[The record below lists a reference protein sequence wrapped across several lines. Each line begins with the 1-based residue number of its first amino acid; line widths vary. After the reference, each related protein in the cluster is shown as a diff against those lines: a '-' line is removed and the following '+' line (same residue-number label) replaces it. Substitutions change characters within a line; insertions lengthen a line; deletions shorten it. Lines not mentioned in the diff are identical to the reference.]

1 MFRKPRPAALGAVV
15 ALALTV
21 GLSACQAGAE
31 APAEIS
37 GSPSASPTPTT
48 SPSPSV
54 PPTPE
59 NPAKAAKAKN
69 IAEAKQRY
77 LEFQEITTAKS
88 KKGQSPF
95 SELMSGGYIG
105 SSELQSQ
112 QQSFWEQY
120 TDLKLKQVGEA
131 SIEVVEVTKYEG
143 DPLLKDVTGQRVY
156 MKVCIDN
163 SGRDV
168 VNPDGT
174 SALRKDSP
182 DRVLMTAVM
191 QGQKQEGIWS
201 VNETTSTGKAC

>member
-1 MFRKPRPAALGAVV
+1 MFRKSRSAVLGGAVAA
-15 ALALTV
+15 ALAL
-21 GLSACQAGAE
+21 GLSACQAETSA
-31 APAEIS
+31 
-37 GSPSASPTPTT
+37 SPSASPAPSA
-48 SPSPSV
+48 SPSASV
-54 PPTPE
+54 SPTPKD
-59 NPAKAAKAKN
+59 PAEAAKAKN
-69 IAEAKQRY
+69 VAEAKQRY
-77 LEFQEITTAKS
+77 LEFQEITTANA

-131 SIEVVEVTKYEG
+131 SINVVEVTKYEG
-143 DPLLKDVTGQRVY
+143 DPLQKDVTGHRVH

-182 DRVLMTAVM
+182 DRVLMKAVM

-201 VNETTSTGKAC
+201 LNENTSTGKKC